1 MGKLGCRNQCKIV
14 FCLEYEG
21 KNKSYSTVQVYTS
34 VYYYVCGIM
43 NYVLLFIMNYV
54 LLFNNVHYYI
64 IQYIIYIVRFYMFL
78 QYASVFFRHAQDAVL
93 ALP

>member
-1 MGKLGCRNQCKIV
+1 MKEKI
-14 FCLEYEG
+14 
-21 KNKSYSTVQVYTS
+21 NHTVQYKCIQVY
-34 VYYYVCGIM
+34 IM